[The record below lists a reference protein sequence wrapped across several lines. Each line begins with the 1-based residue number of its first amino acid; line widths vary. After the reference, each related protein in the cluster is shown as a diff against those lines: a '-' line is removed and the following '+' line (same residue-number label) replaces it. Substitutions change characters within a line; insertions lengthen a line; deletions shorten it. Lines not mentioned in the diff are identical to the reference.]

1 MDSGFHRDQTL
12 SFGPKRHTI
21 SFQSS
26 GEMIMN
32 NMLSGNSG
40 MVNSGLSRH
49 GQIGN
54 LGASGVSNSVPGLKH
69 DASLAVEWSGEEQCK
84 LEEGFSIYADEPN
97 IMKYIKIAATL
108 PDKTVRDVALR
119 CRWMMVSLLLIF
131 LDIFLALLFAINIMF
146 KIYGRA
152 KEGSKT
158 SSSAGGC

>member
-1 MDSGFHRDQTL
+1 MDSGFRRDQTL
-12 SFGPKRHTI
+12 SFGPKRHAI

-40 MVNSGLSRH
+40 MVNCGLSRYGH
-49 GQIGN
+49 IGN
-54 LGASGVSNSVPGLKH
+54 SGVSNSVPGLKH
-69 DASLAVEWSGEEQCK
+69 DASLAVGWSDEEQCK
-84 LEEGFSIYADEPN
+84 LEEGISIYADEPN

-119 CRWMMVSLLLIF
+119 CRWMM
-131 LDIFLALLFAINIMF
+131 
-146 KIYGRA
+146 IYGRA

-158 SSSAGGC
+158 SSSPGGC